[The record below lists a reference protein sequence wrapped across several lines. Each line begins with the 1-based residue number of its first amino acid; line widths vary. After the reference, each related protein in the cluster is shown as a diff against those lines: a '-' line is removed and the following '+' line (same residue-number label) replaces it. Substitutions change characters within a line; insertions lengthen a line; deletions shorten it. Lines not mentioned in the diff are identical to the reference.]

1 MKNGWTAGQYSFYR
15 AIFGCY
21 LVVHFCGLVVW
32 APELFSSAGV
42 LANPWDSPLARL
54 FPNILVVWD
63 SPGFVQ
69 FFVILAAAMSVLF
82 AIGLLDRVAA
92 LALWYSSTCLV
103 DRNPLIGNP
112 ALPFLG
118 WLLLAHALLPR
129 TPYLSLSVRDRDEA
143 VVRWRMPSELYA
155 AAWLLMALGYTYS
168 GLYKLGSLSWL
179 DGSALTRILASPLA
193 RPGLL
198 RDSLLHLPPDFLRFA
213 SWSVLVL
220 EIGFAPLSLVRR
232 LRRWIWS
239 GMCALHLSLFLLV
252 AFPDLT
258 AGMLMVHLFTF
269 DPSWVPA
276 RELSARENIFYDG
289 SCGLCHWA
297 VRFVIGEDVS
307 ERKFRFAPLRGRA
320 FESLIPS
327 GRQVGLPDSL
337 VVLTA
342 EGLIL
347 VRSGAAIHILRRLG
361 GVWICI
367 AGLLSLLPR
376 QIADDAYDFVA
387 RSRYRFIRRT
397 SQACLIIPPHLV
409 CIAESR
415 SCSAAETISE
425 NSNRASE
432 SLPI

>member
-1 MKNGWTAGQYSFYR
+1 MKNEWTAGQYSLYR

-21 LVVHFCGLVVW
+21 LLIHFCSLVAW
-32 APELFSSAGV
+32 APELFSRAGV
-42 LANPWDSPLARL
+42 LSNPLDSPLARL

-63 SPGFVQ
+63 SPRFVQ
-69 FFVILAAAMSVLF
+69 FFVIQAAVMSVLF
-82 AIGLLDRVAA
+82 AIGLWDRVAA
-92 LALWYSSTCLV
+92 VALWYSATCLV

-129 TPYLSLSVRDRDEA
+129 TPYLSLAIRDRDEA

-168 GLYKLGSLSWL
+168 GLYKLGSPSWL

-198 RDSLLHLPPDFLRFA
+198 RDALLHLPPDFVRFA
-213 SWSVLVL
+213 SWSALVL

-232 LRRWIWS
+232 LRPWIWG

-258 AGMLMVHLFTF
+258 AGMLMIHLFTF

-297 VRFVIGEDVS
+297 VRFVIGEDLS
-307 ERKFRFAPLRGRA
+307 ERKFQFAPLGGKA

-327 GRQVGLPDSL
+327 ARQVGLPDSL

-342 EGLIL
+342 EGLVL

-361 GVWICI
+361 GVWKTRPRGFCDYHPVQGR
-367 AGLLSLLPR
+367 ALPR
-376 QIADDAYDFVA
+376 
-387 RSRYRFIRRT
+387 
-397 SQACLIIPPHLV
+397 
-409 CIAESR
+409 
-415 SCSAAETISE
+415 AA
-425 NSNRASE
+425 
-432 SLPI
+432 